1 MNRSEMYKVV
11 RANYV
16 PGNARFLDTDG
27 KFHNFGS
34 AHSEEGVFQFS
45 ENREDETPMPRHHLC
60 SMLELEEGDDPQC
73 GSYPVMIKT
82 DGIHG
87 KYDIREIRGYYMA
100 GNDLV
105 FTEAINADRP
115 ISEERRIIKLEL
127 GVEEL
132 RWLKNRVVEKLE
144 FYSKCTN
151 INYTRGQELGK
162 SVLSKMET
170 AEWGEVFGD

>member
-16 PGNARFLDTDG
+16 PGNAKFLDTNG

-34 AHSEEGVFQFS
+34 AHSGEGVFQFS

-73 GSYPVMIKT
+73 GSYPVMIKIY
-82 DGIHG
+82 GIHG
-87 KYDIREIRGYYMA
+87 KYDIREIHGYYMA

-105 FTEAINADRP
+105 FTEAINADSP

-170 AEWGEVFGD
+170 AEWGEVFKD

>member
-16 PGNARFLDTDG
+16 PGNAKFLDTDG

-34 AHSEEGVFQFS
+34 AHNKDGVFQFS
-45 ENREDETPMPRHHLC
+45 ENREDPSPMPRHLLW
-60 SMLELEEGDDPQC
+60 SMLSLEEGEN
-73 GSYPVMIKT
+73 SEYMKYPVMVKT
-82 DGIHG
+82 YGIHG
-87 KYDIREIRGYYMA
+87 KYDIREIHGYYVV

-105 FTEAINADRP
+105 FTEAINTDHP

-127 GVEEL
+127 GVEEF

-162 SVLSKMET
+162 SILSKMET
-170 AEWGEVFGD
+170 AEWGEVFKD

>member
-16 PGNARFLDTDG
+16 PGNAKFLDTNG

-34 AHSEEGVFQFS
+34 AHSGEGVFQFS

-73 GSYPVMIKT
+73 GSYPVMIKIY
-82 DGIHG
+82 GIHG
-87 KYDIREIRGYYMA
+87 KYDIREIHGYYMA

-105 FTEAINADRP
+105 FTEAINADSP